1 MATTDT
7 AIRTAKPGTKDYRI
21 TDERGLYLIV
31 ATKGGKLWRFDYRHG
46 IKPGTDKPRRLT
58 LALGTYPD
66 VSLKEARDKR
76 DEARKL
82 LANGIDPGEHRKAH
96 KAALLGRAAN
106 SFEVVAREWL
116 EKWKSNKAASHI
128 EKVSA
133 RLEND
138 VFPWLGERPVADI
151 SAPEVLEVLRRI
163 ERRGAIETAHRAK
176 QNISQIMRY
185 AISTGRAL
193 RDPCPDLKDA
203 LMQTKGGHFA
213 SLTDPASVGKLMRDI
228 DSYTGGHIVRAAL
241 ALTPLVFVRPG
252 ELRNA
257 RWADIDFEKGEWCYT
272 TSKTSTEHIVP
283 LSRQALEILNDLYPA
298 TGHSGLVF
306 KGQKPGKPISDA
318 TVNSALRRMGY
329 DTQKDITGHGFR
341 AMARTLLA
349 EELDQ
354 TPDWIERQLA
364 HVTSE
369 TNGTAYDRAQF
380 LKHRRPMM
388 QVWADYLDKL
398 KWGNAGADAG

>member
-1 MATTDT
+1 MATTDI
-7 AIRTAKPGTKDYRI
+7 AIRTAKPGAKDYRI

-58 LALGTYPD
+58 LALGSYPD

-82 LANGIDPGEHRKAH
+82 LASGIDPGEHRKAH

-116 EKWKSNKAASHI
+116 EKWKANKAASHI

-151 SAPEVLEVLRRI
+151 AAPEVLEVLRRI

-176 QNISQIMRY
+176 QNISQVMRY
-185 AISTGRAL
+185 AIATGRAV

-228 DSYTGGHIVRAAL
+228 DRYTGGHVVRAAL
-241 ALTPLVFVRPG
+241 ALTPLVFARPG

-257 RWADIDFEKGEWCYT
+257 RWADIDFEKGEWRYT
-272 TSKTSTEHIVP
+272 TSKTATEHIVP
-283 LSRQALEILNDLYPA
+283 LSRQALEILNDLYPF
-298 TGHSGLVF
+298 TGRSGLVF
-306 KGQKPGKPISDA
+306 KGQKPGKPISDV
-318 TVNSALRRMGY
+318 TINSALRRMGY

-349 EELDQ
+349 EEQ
-354 TPDWIERQLA
+354 NMTPEWIEHQLA
-364 HVTSE
+364 HAVPDM
-369 TNGTAYDRAQF
+369 NGTAYNRTKYIKQ
-380 LKHRRPMM
+380 RRDMM

-398 KWGNAGADAG
+398 RAGEVDGKAG